1 MSRIE
6 GRIARAFARARAEGR
21 AALITYLCAGDPSLD
36 WTPALALEAAR
47 AGADVLEIGVPF
59 SDPTADGPTIQR
71 ASERALRGGA
81 RLAGVLDA
89 VRAIRASQTDQRDVP
104 IVLFGYY
111 NPILRYGEARLVKDA
126 CEAGADGLLVVDLP
140 PELAAPLLEPAR
152 AAGLDFVPL
161 LAPTSPPSRV
171 EAAAKVAGSFLY
183 YVSMTGVTGAAGADL
198 AAAAERASKIAE
210 STGRE
215 VAVGF
220 GVRTA
225 ADVAVVA
232 RRCGGVV
239 VGSALVEAV
248 ERAGSLESACA
259 AVRELVTSLRAAT
272 VRSA

>member
-1 MSRIE
+1 
-6 GRIARAFARARAEGR
+6 
-21 AALITYLCAGDPSLD
+21 
-36 WTPALALEAAR
+36 
-47 AGADVLEIGVPF
+47 
-59 SDPTADGPTIQR
+59 
-71 ASERALRGGA
+71 
-81 RLAGVLDA
+81 
-89 VRAIRASQTDQRDVP
+89 
-104 IVLFGYY
+104 
-111 NPILRYGEARLVKDA
+111 
-126 CEAGADGLLVVDLP
+126 
-140 PELAAPLLEPAR
+140 
-152 AAGLDFVPL
+152 
-161 LAPTSPPSRV
+161 
-171 EAAAKVAGSFLY
+171 FLY

-225 ADVAVVA
+225 ADVALVA

-239 VGSALVEAV
+239 VGSALVEAI